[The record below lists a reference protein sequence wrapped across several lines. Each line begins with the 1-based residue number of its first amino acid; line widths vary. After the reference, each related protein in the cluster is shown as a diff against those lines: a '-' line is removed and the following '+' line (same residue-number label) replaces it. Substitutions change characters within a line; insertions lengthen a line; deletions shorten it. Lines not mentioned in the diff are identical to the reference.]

1 MKPRTFYSELAYLAG
16 IVLLALGTS
25 CASAASFGLS
35 MVVAPAYL
43 IHLKLSPTWPGITFG
58 VAEYIV
64 QAVLLLVLS
73 LALRRFRPYYLFSF
87 CTALLYGR
95 ILDGFLALWALVPA
109 LTMLP
114 RILVFAVGVLSCALG
129 VSFVLHTYLSPEV
142 YELVVKEV
150 SARYQLPSHRVKTV
164 YDCSSLVVSLI
175 MTAAFFGLSQLRG
188 LGWGTLVC
196 ALVTGTCVGWFNRRL
211 EARFQ
216 FRPAFPN
223 LEKFFTPNTPS
234 SSTEF

>member
-95 ILDGFLALWALVPA
+95 ILDGFLALWACLLYTSPS
-109 LTMLP
+109 P
-114 RILVFAVGVLSCALG
+114 R
-129 VSFVLHTYLSPEV
+129 
-142 YELVVKEV
+142 
-150 SARYQLPSHRVKTV
+150 
-164 YDCSSLVVSLI
+164 D
-175 MTAAFFGLSQLRG
+175 
-188 LGWGTLVC
+188 
-196 ALVTGTCVGWFNRRL
+196 
-211 EARFQ
+211 
-216 FRPAFPN
+216 
-223 LEKFFTPNTPS
+223 
-234 SSTEF
+234 

>member
-73 LALRRFRPYYLFSF
+73 LALRRFRPYYL
-87 CTALLYGR
+87 
-95 ILDGFLALWALVPA
+95 
-109 LTMLP
+109 
-114 RILVFAVGVLSCALG
+114 
-129 VSFVLHTYLSPEV
+129 
-142 YELVVKEV
+142 
-150 SARYQLPSHRVKTV
+150 
-164 YDCSSLVVSLI
+164 SLI
-175 MTAAFFGLSQLRG
+175 HI
-188 LGWGTLVC
+188 
-196 ALVTGTCVGWFNRRL
+196 
-211 EARFQ
+211 
-216 FRPAFPN
+216 
-223 LEKFFTPNTPS
+223 
-234 SSTEF
+234 